1 MRGGG
6 GPGSPE
12 RMTAAPYDL
21 VVAGPAAAFANKLPT
36 AVAAAVIELITGP
49 LLEAPRRI
57 GVPLRDEL
65 EGLWSARRGTYRVV
79 YRIDDTHRNVE
90 VLRVSH
96 RRDAYRPVDP

>member
-1 MRGGG
+1 
-6 GPGSPE
+6 
-12 RMTAAPYDL
+12 MTAAPYDL
-21 VVAGPAAAFANKLPT
+21 VVAGPAAATLADKLPE

>member
-1 MRGGG
+1 
-6 GPGSPE
+6 
-12 RMTAAPYDL
+12 MTAAPYDL
-21 VVAGPAAAFANKLPT
+21 VVAGPAAATLADRLPE

-96 RRDAYRPVDP
+96 RRDAYRPAGS